1 MFKFLAQAFMVIV
14 CCVSCSYWVY
24 TVATLKFLAK

>member
-1 MFKFLAQAFMVIV
+1 MLKFLARAFMVAT
-14 CCVSCSYWVY
+14 CVISCSYWVY